1 MPAMNGSR
9 TGLSSQSRAAKI
21 TSAATQNVT

>member
-1 MPAMNGSR
+1 MPAMNGSS
-9 TGLSSQSRAAKI
+9 TGLSSQSSAAKI